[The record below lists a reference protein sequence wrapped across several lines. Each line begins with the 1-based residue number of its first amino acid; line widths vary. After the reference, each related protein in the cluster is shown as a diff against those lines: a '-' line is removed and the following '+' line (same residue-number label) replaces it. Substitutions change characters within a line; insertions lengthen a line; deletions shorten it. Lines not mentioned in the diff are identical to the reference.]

1 MMNKR
6 VLIVGEPPF
15 TKILNDLSNDAKFKA
30 TCYEIGDLDDQDT
43 LDQMVKDATRCDYF
57 VESLNESSAS
67 KLWLIEGV
75 EPNLRESVPI
85 LAHVLSASATEVA
98 SWCEVPERVVGF
110 GLLPP
115 VQVPALVEFAPS
127 IQADFMSVTLAKDF
141 LEKLGLEVVRVSDA
155 PGLVRARVVFSLINE
170 AVLAL
175 DEKVTTAE
183 EIDKAMKSALSY
195 PRGLL
200 EWADEIGL
208 DVIMGTLIAMRD
220 FWGEER
226 YHPAPL
232 LKQKVRAGQVGR
244 KSGRGFFIEPILE
257 QSED

>member
-15 TKILNDLSNDAKFKA
+15 SDILNDLCNTAKFKT
-30 TCYEIGDLDDQDT
+30 TCYQLGELDDQDN
-43 LDQMVKDATRCDYF
+43 LDQMVKDATRADFF
-57 VESLNESSAS
+57 VETLNESAAS

-75 EPNLRESVPI
+75 EPNLRENVPI
-85 LAHVLSASATEVA
+85 LTHALSASATEVA
-98 SWCEVPERVVGF
+98 SWCELPERVVGF

-115 VQVPALVEFAPS
+115 VHVPALVEFAPS
-127 IQADFMSVTLAKDF
+127 MQADFMSVSLAKDF
-141 LEKLGLEVVRVSDA
+141 LEKLGLEIVRVPDA
-155 PGLVRARVVFSLINE
+155 PGLVRARVVFSMINE

-175 DEKVTTAE
+175 DEKITTAE
-183 EIDKAMKSALSY
+183 EIDKAMKAAVSY
-195 PRGLL
+195 PRGPL

-208 DVIMGTLIAMRD
+208 DVVMATLMAMRD

-232 LKQKVRAGQVGR
+232 LKQKVRAGQLGR
-244 KSGRGFFIEPILE
+244 KSGRGFFIDPTSNDTE
-257 QSED
+257 